1 MWSFKDHGKTHE
13 VVFGREHPPG
23 FRWLHVA
30 RLLGETSLMFLVHPS
45 IPPEQ
50 MEGYAEVVGCRPAAG
65 GTNPCPGAGCD
76 WLSFQAHAKSI
87 RKKPGFLRMISPIDA
102 ELFP

>member
-1 MWSFKDHGKTHE
+1 
-13 VVFGREHPPG
+13 
-23 FRWLHVA
+23 
-30 RLLGETSLMFLVHPS
+30 MFLVHPS

-50 MEGYAEVVGCRPAAG
+50 MEGYAEVVGCI
-65 GTNPCPGAGCD
+65 
-76 WLSFQAHAKSI
+76 QAHPKSI